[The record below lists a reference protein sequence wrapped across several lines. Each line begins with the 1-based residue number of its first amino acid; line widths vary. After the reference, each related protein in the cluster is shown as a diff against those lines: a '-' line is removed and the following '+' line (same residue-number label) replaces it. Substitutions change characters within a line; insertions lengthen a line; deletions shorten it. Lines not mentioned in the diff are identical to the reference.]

1 MFFHYCSSAPV
12 NTTKN
17 SYSEFIED
25 LKSNKCVMPQEIQL
39 PFQNPKLNNFEYLSS
54 YLTIC
59 QNTKSTKRSKEAVI
73 LCKEIFDNLRNI
85 SCSTKAIALPD
96 INIQLSQEVCG
107 DIHALKSS
115 VPEND
120 GSLLKRLTDS
130 FLCDIMCDGVFEKA
144 CQVLLWSYEV
154 RKHIASVNTPNNEQM
169 SDALEKITEGKKN
182 NIPIEAHENESK
194 LLNTTSKT
202 SQSETV
208 LKNSQTSG
216 KVSSTDVADPSKD
229 ENQDNHLPDQT
240 LEKSKDHKMQNQLTT
255 PRNIV
260 GTNSNLQ
267 ENPSDQVNDPKTED
281 QMQEIAENGV
291 DSNNNNELEQAEN
304 HNDLVSTGKGKKAK
318 NDLKDASVNLPSNKG
333 LSDDQ
338 AGNNQGSNM
347 PTENE
352 QNNAAGNNNE
362 NIANEETEK
371 INDENDKAKNTIVN
385 NKNETG
391 TIATHMD
398 QNTAD
403 TEVADEQTQKQG
415 SENIAISKNEISS
428 HKSNINNIDE
438 NTKNQAKVITTQG
451 NTTDKTKNI
460 LNDQNPIPINTE
472 KSDQTVSVSEKT
484 SLKADPKS
492 SPKDTTAS
500 KIPIPNSEL
509 PSVAT
514 ESPSQAPTETTVAL
528 EKMEGENDGHQ
539 PADKEQ
545 PDQYTDDL
553 ENNGDDEEYSRPDYD
568 GNLYDNTKTRESNP
582 DIPNTVDIPAPK
594 EVVTSQ
600 QEKPMEFPSR
610 DSFGQE
616 TNDIQMIAA
625 FPEQEDSHFFFYFL
639 SFVLI
644 LMAGYLI
651 FHNKQKIIALIV
663 EGRHERNRRSHR
675 AGYKKLE
682 TK

>member
-1 MFFHYCSSAPV
+1 
-12 NTTKN
+12 
-17 SYSEFIED
+17 
-25 LKSNKCVMPQEIQL
+25 MPLQIQL
-39 PFQNPKLNNFEYLSS
+39 PFQKPELNNFEYLSS

-85 SCSTKAIALPD
+85 SCSKTIDLPD
-96 INIQLSQEVCG
+96 IHVQLSLEVCG

-120 GSLLKRLTDS
+120 GSLIKRLTDS

-154 RKHIASVNTPNNEQM
+154 RKHIASVNANNEQM
-169 SDALEKITEGKKN
+169 SDALEKVTEGKKN
-182 NIPIEAHENESK
+182 NITVEAHENESK
-194 LLNTTSKT
+194 LNKTTKT
-202 SQSETV
+202 SQSEIV

-216 KVSSTDVADPSKD
+216 KVSSTDVADPLKD
-229 ENQDNHLPDQT
+229 ENQDNHLPDQA
-240 LEKSKDHKMQNQLTT
+240 LEKSKDHKKQNQLTT
-255 PRNIV
+255 PKNIV
-260 GTNSNLQ
+260 GYNSNLQ
-267 ENPSDQVNDPKTED
+267 ENPSDQVKDPRTED
-281 QMQEIAENGV
+281 QLQEITENGIV
-291 DSNNNNELEQAEN
+291 SNNNNELEPAEN
-304 HNDLVSTGKGKKAK
+304 HNNLVSTGEDKKAK

-333 LSDDQ
+333 SPHSDDQ
-338 AGNNQGSNM
+338 VENNQGSNI
-347 PTENE
+347 PIENE
-352 QNNAAGNNNE
+352 QNNAADNNE

-385 NKNETG
+385 NKNETE
-391 TIATHMD
+391 TIAADKD
-398 QNTAD
+398 QNTVD
-403 TEVADEQTQKQG
+403 IEVADEQTQKQG
-415 SENIAISKNEISS
+415 SENIAIAKNEISS

-438 NTKNQAKVITTQG
+438 NTQNQAKVITTQR
-451 NTTDKTKNI
+451 NITDKTKNI
-460 LNDQNPIPINTE
+460 LNDQNPIPIKTE
-472 KSDQTVSVSEKT
+472 ESDQTVAVSEKT
-484 SLKADPKS
+484 SLKVDPKS
-492 SPKDTTAS
+492 SPKDTTAP

-509 PSVAT
+509 LSVAT

-539 PADKEQ
+539 PADKE

-600 QEKPMEFPSR
+600 QEKPLEFPSR

-639 SFVLI
+639 SIVLI